1 MLCRQTSSSTGSG
14 LAPAVTV
21 TVTVTVTAG
30 GTRVRRLPRG
40 MSQWARRRAEP
51 GSSSSSVVW
60 FKRDL
65 RTSDHPG
72 LHRLL
77 LGPSSDST
85 AKPEALFVM
94 DPHVYASV
102 VDTREA
108 ADALASAVAELGS
121 NLRSVG
127 VRLEVR
133 SGAWE
138 DVVPAFVRESSESS
152 ESLSLVYERECE
164 GAFARGTRAVADRLR
179 GGSADGDVGIEIEAD
194 VWDCLLFPLDAYDE
208 SVEAFPEWERRRVRT
223 GTAAKPLECLDVSLA
238 ADTSTDG
245 QYFEGMLTGEAV
257 WSSIEAIRNEATVHT
272 DEASRVALFASS
284 SEAHAR
290 EILGAYLGGERLPS
304 SAPSEDA
311 DMLSAALASY
321 DGDDQT
327 IDGCYP
333 AVFNRSINATGS
345 LSRRQVHD
353 QALRYLVEQ
362 GDTAP
367 YDEAPL
373 FRGPLSWLG
382 WMLTSSG
389 GALVRERK
397 FKRAK
402 AALNGAIQQDF
413 HLGHSY
419 RRDGMRH
426 AYGATTRHWR
436 WRGVLTDYV
445 SVEGGDEGDK
455 GNEGDEGQRGRRP
468 AIVLVHGFGAFG
480 EHWRRNVKELADLGY
495 DVYAP
500 TFPGYGRSEK
510 MSMQYGQ
517 DLWRDFLADFI
528 STVVERPVVIAGNS
542 IGGYISAS
550 VAADFPQLIKGLV
563 LLNSAGQINE
573 AFEPRE
579 YERALVENPR
589 QPPPTVVVDA
599 ISTLLFQFLQGDVE
613 KQLQRLY
620 PARPE
625 YADAWLGREIRR
637 ASQDPKALGGY

>member
-1 MLCRQTSSSTGSG
+1 MICRATSSTGSG
-14 LAPAVTV
+14 LAPAVA
-21 TVTVTVTAG
+21 VTVTAG
-30 GTRVRRLPRG
+30 GTKVRRLPRG

-65 RTSDHPG
+65 RMSDHPG

-77 LGPSSDST
+77 LSGPSSEST
-85 AKPEALFVM
+85 PKPVALFVM

-121 NLRSVG
+121 NLQSVG

-133 SGAWE
+133 CGTWE

-152 ESLSLVYERECE
+152 ESISLVYERECE

-179 GGSADGDVGIEIEAD
+179 GGSADVDVDADVRIKIEAE
-194 VWDCLLFPLDAYDE
+194 VWDSLLFPLDAYDE

-223 GTAAKPLECLDVSLA
+223 GTAAKPLESLDVSLA
-238 ADTSTDG
+238 ADTSTNG

-284 SEAHAR
+284 SEARAR

-304 SAPSEDA
+304 SASSEDA

-397 FKRAK
+397 FKRVK

-445 SVEGGDEGDK
+445 SVEGD
-455 GNEGDEGQRGRRP
+455 DEGQRGRRP

>member
-1 MLCRQTSSSTGSG
+1 MSTSSTGSG
-14 LAPAVTV
+14 LAPA
-21 TVTVTVTAG
+21 VTVTAG

-65 RTSDHPG
+65 RLSDHPG

-77 LGPSSDST
+77 SGPSSEST
-85 AKPEALFVM
+85 PKPVALFVM

-121 NLRSVG
+121 NLQSVG

-133 SGAWE
+133 CGTWE
-138 DVVPAFVRESSESS
+138 DVVPAFVHESSESS

-179 GGSADGDVGIEIEAD
+179 GGSADVDADVRIKIEAD
-194 VWDCLLFPLDAYDE
+194 VWDSLLFPLDAYDE

-223 GTAAKPLECLDVSLA
+223 GTAAKPLESLDVSLA
-238 ADTSTDG
+238 ADTSTNG

-290 EILGAYLGGERLPS
+290 EILGAYLGGERLTS
-304 SAPSEDA
+304 SASSEDA

-345 LSRRQVHD
+345 LSRRQVRD

-397 FKRAK
+397 FKRVK

-445 SVEGGDEGDK
+445 SVEGD
-455 GNEGDEGQRGRRP
+455 DEGQRGRRP

-480 EHWRRNVKELADLGY
+480 DHWRRNVKELADLGY